1 MRRPSSEAAPP
12 PAPPAARLTPY
23 SQAAGGLRLRVH
35 VTPRAGCERIGEVV
49 SDGRTARLKLSV
61 RAPAHEG
68 EANAAVVAVL
78 ARTLRLPKSALSV
91 AAGHTSRE
99 KTIAIRGDARALAMG
114 VEALLDA
121 CHEGRP

>member
-12 PAPPAARLTPY
+12 PAAPAVRLAPYAVARD
-23 SQAAGGLRLRVH
+23 GLRLRVR
-35 VTPRAGCERIGEVV
+35 VTPRAGVEHIGAVV
-49 SDGRTARLKLSV
+49 TDGRTARLKLSV
-61 RAPAHEG
+61 RAPAQDG
-68 EANAAVVAVL
+68 EANAAVVALL

-114 VEALLDA
+114 VGALLDA
-121 CHEGRP
+121 GQEGRP

>member
-12 PAPPAARLTPY
+12 PAPPADRLAPY
-23 SQAAGGLRLRVH
+23 SPASDGLRLRVR
-35 VTPRAGCERIGEVV
+35 VTPRAGFEGIGAVV
-49 SDGRTARLKLSV
+49 TDGRTARLKLSV

-68 EANAAVVAVL
+68 EANAAAVALL
-78 ARTLRLPKSALSV
+78 ARALRLPKSALSV

-99 KTIAIRGDARALAMG
+99 KTIAIRGDARVLAMG

-121 CHEGRP
+121 GQEGRP